1 MAFHGTEKTK
11 QNKPYFL
18 HRKWSLLEDVFI
30 SKVFIPVL
38 LNCYISVFNYLYS
51 VVWFFLFFF
60 FLKNLELLFPKVGNV
75 TVRLTRRAVSACL
88 CLMIFFLTRTQLQ
101 MRQTFTVYV
110 YISHRRSTFCWWWL
124 EVFYLFCCFCFVLF
138 CLFLFFKTWFLCATK
153 SWLPGTG
160 FVGQA
165 SLQFRDPLRLCHGS
179 AGIKGHRLQQATSPF
194 DECIILLPF
203 YLSRT

>member
-1 MAFHGTEKTK
+1 MALKK
-11 QNKPYFL
+11 QNKTSHIFYTENGASWKMFL
-18 HRKWSLLEDVFI
+18 FQR
-30 SKVFIPVL
+30 
-38 LNCYISVFNYLYS
+38 YLYRYYLI
-51 VVWFFLFFF
+51 VTFLFLITYIAWFGFFFSFF

-138 CLFLFFKTWFLCATK
+138 ET
-153 SWLPGTG
+153 
-160 FVGQA
+160 
-165 SLQFRDPLRLCHGS
+165 
-179 AGIKGHRLQQATSPF
+179 
-194 DECIILLPF
+194 DELAVE
-203 YLSRT
+203 YS